1 MPNAN
6 DILKSIAEHLGLN
19 AEDLDRNALLQEELG
34 LSSLELNDLL
44 ANLSHK
50 FNVTFE
56 SDEIEHLSKVEDVI
70 SLVEDHLLDL

>member
-6 DILKSIAEHLGLN
+6 DILKSITEHLGLN

-50 FNVTFE
+50 FNVTFDPGE
-56 SDEIEHLSKVEDVI
+56 AEHLSKVEDVI
-70 SLVEDHLLDL
+70 SLVEDHLLD